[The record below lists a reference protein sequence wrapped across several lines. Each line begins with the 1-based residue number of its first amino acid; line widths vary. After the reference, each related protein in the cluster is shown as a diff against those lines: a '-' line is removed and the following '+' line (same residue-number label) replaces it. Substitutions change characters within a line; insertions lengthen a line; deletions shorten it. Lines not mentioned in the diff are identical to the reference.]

1 MILKTLTAAVALSA
15 AIALP
20 VHAETKVQGS
30 GPSPYTECGIGAA
43 LFKNDT
49 AATISNII
57 WDLGTTAM
65 TSATSSPEVC
75 QAKDAQAAAF
85 IFESYDRL
93 TEESAHGMGEHFAVL
108 MNILEVESEEQKQ
121 VMSDVRHSMANVVSS
136 ADYALMSQ
144 VNRAEAFY
152 NSVMAAI

>member
-1 MILKTLTAAVALSA
+1 MLKTIAATVALSA

-30 GPSPYTECGIGAA
+30 GPNPYTECGIGAA

-49 AATISNII
+49 AATISNVI

-65 TSATSSPEVC
+65 ISATSSPETC

-85 IFESYDRL
+85 IYESYDRL

-108 MNILEVESEEQKQ
+108 MDILEVEADHAE
-121 VMSDVRHSMANVVSS
+121 VMTDVRQSMANVVSS
-136 ADYALMSQ
+136 ADYAQMSQ